1 MLANT
6 IKLWYITLNIMK
18 TLRKT
23 VGWAGEILVYT
34 LGVDA
39 HGAEIRIVEER
50 SKPVFSGDYK
60 RAISVL

>member
-1 MLANT
+1 MIANT
-6 IKLWYITLNIMK
+6 IKLWYIILYIMK

-23 VGWAGEILVYT
+23 VGRAGEILVYT

-50 SKPVFSGDYK
+50 SKP
-60 RAISVL
+60 